1 MCKSLEHIIAHTH
14 THTILWLDSHE
25 YARIRIPC
33 TNWQEDKWCNVL
45 KHTENTSVQPA
56 WECVCTW
63 TYGMEV
69 RERLHVCQRKNRR
82 PRACVYDRVRDR
94 QRVAGA
100 GKAVCTV
107 RTVHMA
113 VCTCPQ
119 LCFYEE
125 PSTSFH
131 SSGGSLRPP
140 EPQWARV
147 PLSVSI
153 SSSSHLFRTRALV
166 LSRCSKAERDSSG
179 TEM

>member
-1 MCKSLEHIIAHTH
+1 MNMQGSGSLVQTDRKTNDAMCWNTLKTPVSSLPGSVYVHGHMV
-14 THTILWLDSHE
+14 W
-25 YARIRIPC
+25 
-33 TNWQEDKWCNVL
+33 KW
-45 KHTENTSVQPA
+45 ERGSM
-56 WECVCTW
+56 CVR
-63 TYGMEV
+63 G
-69 RERLHVCQRKNRR
+69 KNRR
-82 PRACVYDRVRDR
+82 PRACVYERVRDR